1 MLSFEQMVTNKD
13 FQRFWNKVEAI
24 FKSHCAPYCKA
35 SQNVKCKHCSQ
46 VTAESHLLIVTSLKF
61 FQTCIGQQHSRDS
74 CNKADISFLQICL
87 VTHLGHANRWRS
99 KFGCHFFNWKCFIS
113 TWSLSFSQPQVRRPL
128 SLPFL
133 VNQQTVCCSS
143 KSPAATSRKVAS
155 SFQLFQ
161 LNQVQHVTALGADY
175 ALMYNNIVWYCII
188 LVVLLRCRFTN
199 EMYYNIT

>member
-46 VTAESHLLIVTSLKF
+46 VIAELHLLIVTSLKF

-113 TWSLSFSQPQVRRPL
+113 AWSPLPLFFTATSQKTPFSPL
-128 SLPFL
+128 SC
-133 VNQQTVCCSS
+133 QS
-143 KSPAATSRKVAS
+143 AS
-155 SFQLFQ
+155 SMLFKYITCCN
-161 LNQVQHVTALGADY
+161 LKNSCLIISTISTPPSAAWSRCRLCFTVQQ
-175 ALMYNNIVWYCII
+175 YCIT
-188 LVVLLRCRFTN
+188 LH
-199 EMYYNIT
+199 